1 MAWVAVG
8 KVGNAVVKRWSS
20 REAIR
25 RTAKPLVHPFVLRPA
40 GQSVGLVIHRSR
52 SDVHGRAK
60 RATAYTRCATRTH
73 HARRSRAGQRPE
85 GRGAGKPALLCSSEF
100 EGARANCI
108 RFAHPPLPRFAG
120 TPSGCCRSAAIIP
133 VVRSM
138 RWAGSLL
145 VCNKNKA

>member
-1 MAWVAVG
+1 MG

-25 RTAKPLVHPFVLRPA
+25 RTAKPLVHPFVHRPA

-52 SDVHGRAK
+52 SDVHSRAK

-100 EGARANCI
+100 EGARADCI
-108 RFAHPPLPRFAG
+108 RFAHPPLPHKKPWGPVGLLAQCGHQHCRPIYPLAG
-120 TPSGCCRSAAIIP
+120 R
-133 VVRSM
+133 
-138 RWAGSLL
+138 LL
-145 VCNKNKA
+145 VWQW